1 MGDGYRLSCVNLDF
15 QSGALS
21 IFFLIGIC
29 LLYNLVLVSA
39 VQ

>member
-21 IFFLIGIC
+21 IFFIGIC